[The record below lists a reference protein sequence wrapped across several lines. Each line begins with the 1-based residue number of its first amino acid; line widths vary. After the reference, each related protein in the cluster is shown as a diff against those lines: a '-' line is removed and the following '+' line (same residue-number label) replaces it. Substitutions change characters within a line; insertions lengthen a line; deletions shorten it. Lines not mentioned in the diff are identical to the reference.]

1 LSQGKRTAPPNAHST
16 PLGKRQA
23 TAPSF
28 LVVFHHRLEIGPVVA
43 VVEWPDHSKTLL
55 GYSVMNRFGL
65 SWKKMRTISLPVLWL
80 VPLFSLA
87 KTHRRDSK
95 RVDRM
100 MRVYRPIDF
109 QAHPVRP

>member
-28 LVVFHHRLEIGPVVA
+28 LVVFHHRYPQGFLEIGPVVA
-43 VVEWPDHSKTLL
+43 VVEWPDHSKNFAGVL
-55 GYSVMNRFGL
+55 GHESLGL
-65 SWKKMRTISLPVLWL
+65 SWKKMRTISLPVLRL

-87 KTHRRDSK
+87 KTTAAILS
-95 RVDRM
+95 VL
-100 MRVYRPIDF
+100 I
-109 QAHPVRP
+109 A